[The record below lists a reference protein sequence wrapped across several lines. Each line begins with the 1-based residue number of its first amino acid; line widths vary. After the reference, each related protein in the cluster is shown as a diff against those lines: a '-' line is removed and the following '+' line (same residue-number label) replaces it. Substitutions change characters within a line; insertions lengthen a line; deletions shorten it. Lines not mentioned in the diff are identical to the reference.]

1 MANRYLITGVQLEM
15 LVNRN
20 MSAKEKQEMMY
31 DIVSKQYVGN
41 SIKDVRDDAKF
52 LSRILSQ

>member
-15 LVNRN
+15 LVNIN